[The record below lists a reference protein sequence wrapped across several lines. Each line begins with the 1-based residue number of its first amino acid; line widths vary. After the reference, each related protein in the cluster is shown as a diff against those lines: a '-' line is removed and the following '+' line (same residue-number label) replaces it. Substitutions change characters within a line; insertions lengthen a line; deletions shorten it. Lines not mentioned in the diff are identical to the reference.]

1 MPSPNQPQHIN
12 VASMTNSQKVA
23 ALLIL
28 LGPAAATEILKNI
41 KDEDEVEHITLEI
54 AAVNRVPQEHLEIL
68 LEEFHS
74 MFQASGL
81 IAQGGVNYARQ
92 LLESTYGEKKADAIL
107 DRMMASLQSTPFQFF
122 NEADPTQLATSFQN
136 ENPQLV
142 ALVLAYLRPEK
153 AAAVLNNLPPQM
165 QAAVA
170 ARIAEMDRTNP
181 EVLAEVERILEN
193 KFSSVVSQDFSKAG
207 GIESLADILN
217 RADRSTEKAIMESLE
232 ENDPEL
238 AENVR
243 ELMFVFED
251 LIQLDDRAIQRM
263 LREVE
268 TKDLALALK
277 GANPE
282 VQEKIF
288 KNMSERAGGMLKDD
302 MEYMGPVRAK
312 DVQEMQT
319 KIVGIIR
326 ALEATGEIIISRGG
340 EDDLI
345 L

>member
-1 MPSPNQPQHIN
+1 MSPPEAPRFN
-12 VASMTNSQKVA
+12 VSSMTNSQKVA

-28 LGPAAATEILKNI
+28 LGPTAATEILKNI
-41 KDEDEVEHITLEI
+41 KDDDEVEHITLEI
-54 AAVNRVPQEHLEIL
+54 AALTRVPQEHLEII

-122 NEADPTQLATSFQN
+122 NEADPIQLATSFQN

-153 AAAVLNNLPPQM
+153 ASAVLNNLPPTM

-207 GIESLADILN
+207 GVESLADILN
-217 RADRSTEKAIMESLE
+217 RADRATEKAIMESLE
-232 ENDPEL
+232 ENDPDL
-238 AENVR
+238 AETVR

-251 LIQLDDRAIQRM
+251 LIQLDDRSIQRM

-277 GANPE
+277 GSNE
-282 VQEKIF
+282 DVQEKIY
-288 KNMSERAGGMLKDD
+288 KNMSERAGNMLKDD
-302 MEYMGPVRAK
+302 MEYMGPVRSR

-345 L
+345 V

>member
-1 MPSPNQPQHIN
+1 MAAESSRFNISSLSN
-12 VASMTNSQKVA
+12 AQKVA

-28 LGPAAATEILKNI
+28 LGPQPATEILKNI
-41 KDEDEVEHITLEI
+41 KDDDEIERITLEI
-54 AAVNRVPQEHLEIL
+54 AALTRVPQEHLEVI
-68 LEEFHS
+68 LEEFHH

-81 IAQGGVNYARQ
+81 IAQGGVNYAKQ
-92 LLESTYGEKKADAIL
+92 LLESTYGEKKADLIL

-122 NEADPTQLATSFQN
+122 NEADPIQLATSFQN

-153 AAAVLNNLPPQM
+153 SAVVLNNLPHRL

-170 ARIAEMDRTNP
+170 SRIAAMDRTNP
-181 EVLAEVERILEN
+181 EILAEVERIMEN

-207 GIESLADILN
+207 GVEALADILN
-217 RADRSTEKAIMESLE
+217 RSDRMTEKSIMESLE
-232 ENDPEL
+232 ERDPEL
-238 AENVR
+238 AETVR

-268 TKDLALALK
+268 TKDLSLALK
-277 GANPE
+277 GSNDD
-282 VQEKIF
+282 VKEKIF
-288 KNMSERAGGMLKDD
+288 KNMSERAGNMLKDD

-340 EDDLI
+340 EDDLV

>member
-1 MPSPNQPQHIN
+1 
-12 VASMTNSQKVA
+12 VAQKDRTIDVGTMTNAQKVA

-28 LGPAAATEILKNI
+28 LGPEAASEILKNI
-41 KDEDEVEHITLEI
+41 SDEDEIEHITLEI
-54 AAVNRVPQEHLEIL
+54 AALHKVPQAHLEVI

-74 MFQASGL
+74 LFQASGL
-81 IAQGGVNYARQ
+81 MAQGGVNYARQ
-92 LLESTYGEKKADAIL
+92 LLESTYGDKKASAIL
-107 DRMMASLQSTPFQFF
+107 DKMMASLQSTPFQFF
-122 NEADPTQLATSFQN
+122 NEADPSQLATSFQS

-142 ALVLAYLRPEK
+142 SLVLAYLRPEK
-153 AAAVLNNLPPQM
+153 AAAVLNNLPSKM
-165 QAAVA
+165 QAAIA
-170 ARIAEMDRTNP
+170 SRISNMDRTNP

-193 KFSSVVSQDFSKAG
+193 KFSSIVSQDFSKAG

-217 RADRSTEKAIMESLE
+217 RADRTTEKAIMESLE
-232 ENDPEL
+232 ETDPEL

-251 LIQLDDRAIQRM
+251 LVQLDDRAIQRM

-277 GANPE
+277 GANEE
-282 VQEKIF
+282 VKEKIF
-288 KNMSERAGGMLKDD
+288 KNMSERAGNMLKDD

-326 ALEATGEIIISRGG
+326 ALESTGEIIISRGDE
-340 EDDLI
+340 EDL
-345 L
+345 LF

>member
-1 MPSPNQPQHIN
+1 LGNNQPVIN
-12 VASMTNSQKVA
+12 VAAMTNAQKVA

-28 LGPAAATEILKNI
+28 LGPQAATEILRNI
-41 KDEDEVEHITLEI
+41 RDEDEIEHITLEI
-54 AAVNRVPQEHLEIL
+54 AALHRVPQEHLEII
-68 LEEFHS
+68 LEEFHN
-74 MFQASGL
+74 MFQASGF
-81 IAQGGVNYARQ
+81 IAQGGVNYARH

-107 DRMMASLQSTPFQFF
+107 DKMMASLQSTPFQFF

-142 ALVLAYLRPEK
+142 SLVLAYLRPEK
-153 AAAVLNNLPPQM
+153 AAAVLNNLPTKM

-170 ARIAEMDRTNP
+170 ARISMMDRTNP

-207 GIESLADILN
+207 GIECLADILN
-217 RADRSTEKAIMESLE
+217 RSDRMTEKSIMESLE

-277 GANPE
+277 STNEE
-282 VQEKIF
+282 VKEKIF

-340 EDDLI
+340 EDDMI
-345 L
+345 V

>member
-1 MPSPNQPQHIN
+1 MAQQPQIN
-12 VASMTNSQKVA
+12 IGTMSNSQKVA
-23 ALLIL
+23 ALLIM
-28 LGPAAATEILKNI
+28 LGPTAATEILKNI

-54 AAVNRVPQEHLEIL
+54 AALNRVPQEHLEVL

-153 AAAVLNNLPPQM
+153 AAAVLNHLPTSM
-165 QAAVA
+165 QAQVA

-217 RADRSTEKAIMESLE
+217 RSDRSTEKAIMESLE

-251 LIQLDDRAIQRM
+251 IVQLDDRAIQRM

-277 GANPE
+277 GANE
-282 VQEKIF
+282 DVKVKVF
-288 KNMSERAGGMLKDD
+288 TNMSERAGNMLKDD
-302 MEYMGPVRAK
+302 MEYMGPVRSR

-326 ALEATGEIIISRGG
+326 ALEATGEIVISRGG

-345 L
+345 V